1 VSDFPSA
8 PEGPAFNE
16 LVGLRDGE
24 IGDGRATVSLV
35 AGEQHLNPGGTVH
48 GGAIAT
54 LIDVA
59 MGRAVV
65 SLFAGDELPV
75 TIEVKVNFLEPGR
88 IGSLVAEAR
97 VSRRGR
103 RFTVVHAEVTQSEDG
118 ETVAEAMGTFTT
130 V

>member
-1 VSDFPSA
+1 MSDSPTA

-16 LVGLRDGE
+16 LIGLLDGE
-24 IGDGRATVSLV
+24 VGDGRATVCLE

-88 IGSLVAEAR
+88 PGSLVAEAR

-103 RFTVVHAEVTQSEDG
+103 RFTVVHAEVTQREDG

-130 V
+130 I